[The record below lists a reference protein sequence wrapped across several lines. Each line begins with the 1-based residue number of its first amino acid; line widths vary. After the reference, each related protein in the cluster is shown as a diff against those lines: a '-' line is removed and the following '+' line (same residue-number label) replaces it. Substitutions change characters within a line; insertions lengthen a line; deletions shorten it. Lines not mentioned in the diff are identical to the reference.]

1 MANYIMIRD
10 GNRKDNGC
18 PGYIKY
24 TEPDGRLVVQIHDS
38 ARNSSPFMEG
48 DDPIRDEN
56 GR

>member
-56 GR
+56 G